1 MLDQMKRQ
9 ILVNS
14 FRGVLAWCAAL
25 GLTAC
30 AMDSARVTSS
40 GGPDIASAQAESY
53 NGPKARIAV
62 NDFED
67 KMSSSGFYNAAYGRG
82 MSDMLTTALFQSNR
96 YIVLE
101 REKVEAVLAEQ
112 NLGASGRVK
121 KGTAAAVGQI
131 EGAELL
137 ITAAITGFDPGVAGK
152 EGNLGNLGSSLGALG
167 SLLPEA
173 FAYKKAHVA
182 MDLRVVDTG
191 TARIVA
197 ATSVEGSASGFSTVG
212 SGMLAGSLGSFS
224 KTPMETAI
232 REMIRKAVAFVV
244 AQTPQSYYHFSA
256 TGDPAKGA
264 APTQ

>member
-1 MLDQMKRQ
+1 MFDQTKQ
-9 ILVNS
+9 EIIVNS
-14 FRGVLAWCAAL
+14 FRGVLACCMAL

-30 AMDSARVTSS
+30 AMDSAQVTSS
-40 GGPDIASAQAESY
+40 GGPDIAAAQAESY

-62 NDFED
+62 SDFQD
-67 KMSSSGFYNAAYGRG
+67 KMSSSGHYNAAYGRG
-82 MSDMLTTALFQSNR
+82 MSDMLTTALFQTNR

-101 REKVEAVLAEQ
+101 RDKLQEVIGEQ

-152 EGNLGNLGSSLGALG
+152 EGTLGNLGSSLGVLG

-191 TARIVA
+191 SARVVA
-197 ATSVEGSASGFSTVG
+197 ATSVEGSASGFSTAG
-212 SGMLAGSLGSFS
+212 SGMLGGSLGSFS

-232 REMIRKAVAFVV
+232 REMIRKAVAFIV
-244 AQTPQSYYHFSA
+244 AQTPQTFYHYSA
-256 TGDPAKGA
+256 TGDPARGA
-264 APTQ
+264 APRK